1 VAYAPR
7 LSAQEVCSNMEKK
20 LVKCNIN
27 GKDVETYVDVRASL
41 TDMLR
46 NDYRLTSV
54 KKGCEVGECGACNV
68 IIDGECY
75 NSCIYL
81 AVWAEG
87 KHIRTLESLLGPNGE
102 LSDIQQAFVDEAAVQ
117 CGFCTPGFI
126 MTSVEILESGK
137 EYTRDE
143 LRKRLSGHLCRCTGY
158 ENIIN
163 AVENTMK
170 KRLGKA

>member
-1 VAYAPR
+1 MNKKAIYFVLTVAAVFA
-7 LSAQEVCSNMEKK
+7 LGIFLALQAHGASVTT
-20 LVKCNIN
+20 
-27 GKDVETYVDVRASL
+27 VE
-41 TDMLR
+41 
-46 NDYRLTSV
+46 
-54 KKGCEVGECGACNV
+54 G
-68 IIDGECY
+68 
-75 NSCIYL
+75 L
-81 AVWAEG
+81 AGSRVL
-87 KHIRTLESLLGPNGE
+87 HPL
-102 LSDIQQAFVDEAAVQ
+102 QQAFVQSGADQ

-163 AVENTMK
+163 AVESTMK